1 MVSHFVYVCVAAHSP
16 HDLIQITVWSSP
28 FSFRYSVAVFEN
40 DKININIYERREGGV
55 GGVPHPPF
63 RKNIFA

>member
-1 MVSHFVYVCVAAHSP
+1 MQSHFVYVCVAATHSP
-16 HDLIQITVWSSP
+16 HDLIKITVWSTP

-40 DKININIYERREGGV
+40 DKIYFYERREGG
-55 GGVPHPPF
+55 GGFFPPLL